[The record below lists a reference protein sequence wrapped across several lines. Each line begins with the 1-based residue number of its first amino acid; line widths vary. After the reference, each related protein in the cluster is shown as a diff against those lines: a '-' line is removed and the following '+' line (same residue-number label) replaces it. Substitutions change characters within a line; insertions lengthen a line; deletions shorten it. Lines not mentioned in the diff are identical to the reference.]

1 MNRDPEEP
9 SMNPTIAC
17 DSLSARYQPGDVASM
32 HGAINGGF
40 AV

>member
-1 MNRDPEEP
+1 
-9 SMNPTIAC
+9 MNPTIAC
-17 DSLSARYQPGDVASM
+17 ASLSARDQASDVASM